1 MGVVMTESK
10 QPSSY
15 RLSEECRDLLVRLSE
30 ALGLSQAGVIEM
42 AVRKLAR
49 AELDAPPAG
58 QVEPKKPRKGRGK

>member
-1 MGVVMTESK
+1 MVAVMADSK

-15 RLSEECRDLLVRLSE
+15 RLSEECRDLLVRLAE

-49 AELDAPPAG
+49 LELADRG
-58 QVEPKKPRKGRGK
+58 EPGPKPKGKKK